1 MDRHCAEKMMLEM
14 TQLGEAVG
22 LADAVVSELGPGA
35 EKQRLIDALG
45 TILKTSWEDVMAPI
59 RREYPDV
66 MPSEAGWRS
75 PRG

>member
-1 MDRHCAEKMMLEM
+1 MLLAM

-22 LADAVVSELGPGA
+22 RADAVVSELGPGA
-35 EKQRLIDALG
+35 EKQRLIEALG
-45 TILKTSWEDVMAPI
+45 AILKTSWEDVIAPI

-66 MPSEAGWRS
+66 MPSEAGWIS